1 LLQSNALIVDHD
13 NLVQEEAMK
22 NILTAIVIGIALAGI
37 SYAQAPARVQG
48 VKTAVVEFSVGPN
61 AAGMTEQ
68 AKFGLQT
75 QLSARLNH
83 TRKFDVYDTRH
94 TRRASQ
100 ADLGAINGASTSAAV
115 RLGKQVGVAYVV
127 TGHVEEYNTSGSAKV
142 KFRLVEVATGKVKYS
157 GEISQ
162 QAVSKMTGN
171 GSAAEMQAKVMKPII
186 DKVTE
191 ELRAGF

>member
-1 LLQSNALIVDHD
+1 
-13 NLVQEEAMK
+13 MK
-22 NILTAIVIGIALAGI
+22 NIITAIVIGIALTVI
-37 SYAQAPARVQG
+37 SHAQAPARGQG

-75 QLSARLNH
+75 QLSARLNN

-100 ADLGAINGASTSAAV
+100 ADLAAINGGSTSAAV
-115 RLGKQVGVAYVV
+115 RLGKQVGAAYVV
-127 TGHVEEYNTSGSAKV
+127 TGNVVDYNTSGSATV
-142 KFRLVEVATGKVKYS
+142 KFRIVEVATGKVWHA

-162 QAVSKMTGN
+162 SAVSKMTGN
-171 GSAAEMQAKVMKPII
+171 GSAAEMQAKVMKPLI
-186 DKVTE
+186 DKLTE
-191 ELRAGF
+191 ELSAEF